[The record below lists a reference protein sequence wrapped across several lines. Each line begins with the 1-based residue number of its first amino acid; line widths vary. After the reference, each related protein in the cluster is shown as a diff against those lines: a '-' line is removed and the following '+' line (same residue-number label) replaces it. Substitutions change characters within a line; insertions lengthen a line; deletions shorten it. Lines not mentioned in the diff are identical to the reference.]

1 MAKAAVA
8 LVLTV
13 VAVGISA
20 CGGSDSEPQSLVLEL
35 TSASDG
41 TFAISKPDPVK
52 AGLVRL
58 EYQNSTEDQA
68 DAQLLRIDDGHSLA
82 DALEVLNGDTTPDW
96 LHAAGGAGQIFPGA
110 TGVAEIVLEEGTY
123 YLVDVGEP
131 EGDQVPSHA
140 ESGATAAIEVAEG
153 DDDAELPEVDAS
165 IEMAEYNFLPE
176 GLKAG
181 ANRLLLSNT
190 GKEIHH
196 TLMVPID
203 GEATIEDVHD
213 FIASEGNPSGPPP
226 IEFSK
231 VTGTSALDGGQEQ
244 ITELTLEAG
253 RYAFLCFVTDR
264 AGGPPHVLKGMLRE
278 VTIEE

>member
-8 LVLTV
+8 LVLAV
-13 VAVGISA
+13 VAVGIAA

-35 TSASDG
+35 TSTADG
-41 TFAISKPDPVK
+41 TFAISEPDPVK
-52 AGLVRL
+52 AGLVRV

-68 DAQLLRIDDGHSLA
+68 DAQLLRIDDGHSVA
-82 DALEVLNGDTTPDW
+82 DALEVLNDDTTPDW
-96 LHAAGGAGQIFPGA
+96 LHAAGGAGQIAPGA
-110 TGVAEIVLEEGTY
+110 TGVGEIVLEEGTY
-123 YLVDVGEP
+123 YLFDVGEP

-181 ANRLLLSNT
+181 ANRFLLSNT

-196 TLMVPID
+196 TLIVPID
-203 GEATIEDVHD
+203 GEATFEDVHD
-213 FIASEGNPSGPPP
+213 FITSEGNPSGPPP
-226 IEFSK
+226 IDFSK
-231 VTGTSALDGGQEQ
+231 LTGTSALDGGQEQ
-244 ITELTLEAG
+244 IAELTLEAG